1 MAHLTSQQRYTIEQL
16 LKAKKSQQYIADII
30 GKDKSVVSREIKR
43 NSMYNGI
50 YKSDNAQSY
59 YLFNREK
66 SRRKSKWT
74 LTLQEEII
82 KTLKED
88 KSPEQVVGIRK
99 KINKT
104 PYLLKVFTPL
114 FGRIKRMVGVFIP
127 ICAMELKDTEN
138 EVITRTIEVLSKTK

>member
-1 MAHLTSQQRYTIEQL
+1 
-16 LKAKKSQQYIADII
+16 
-30 GKDKSVVSREIKR
+30 
-43 NSMYNGI
+43 MYNGI

-99 KINKT
+99 K
-104 PYLLKVFTPL
+104 
-114 FGRIKRMVGVFIP
+114 
-127 ICAMELKDTEN
+127 
-138 EVITRTIEVLSKTK
+138 